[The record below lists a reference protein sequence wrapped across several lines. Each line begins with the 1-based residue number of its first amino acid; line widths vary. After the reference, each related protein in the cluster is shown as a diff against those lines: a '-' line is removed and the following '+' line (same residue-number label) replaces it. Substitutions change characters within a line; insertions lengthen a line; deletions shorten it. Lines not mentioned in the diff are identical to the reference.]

1 METSMVV
8 AAGVDASAAAGD
20 VEAKVDGV
28 EATLA
33 KVAPT
38 AAVAMPGIGQIQDEV
53 GKQMVLHKADAVEDS
68 GEDIDPSIGVEDIDT
83 VDPY

>member
-1 METSMVV
+1 MV

-20 VEAKVDGV
+20 VEAKVDEV

-38 AAVAMPGIGQIQDEV
+38 AAVAMPGIGQIQDEA

-68 GEDIDPSIGVEDIDT
+68 GEDIDLSIGVEDIDT